1 MHALRRV
8 EAWDIIFDDSILAEQ
23 KWVFIRV
30 IVEVAKLAR
39 HLERDGVF
47 VEVARSI
54 EWRSFTVDIVE
65 RRL

>member
-1 MHALRRV
+1 MGRI
-8 EAWDIIFDDSILAEQ
+8 EAWYVILDDSILAEQ

-30 IVEVAKLAR
+30 VVEVAKLAR

-47 VEVARSI
+47 VEVAGSI
-54 EWRSFTVDIVE
+54 EWRGFTIDIVE